1 MPEDRGR
8 ELTWRAVSLGVGAL
22 AGMATRR
29 GLGAL
34 WRRGVGEEPPSTP
47 AQPATPWPDALLW
60 AASAGVAVGVARLV
74 ALRVAAGAWE
84 VATSEPPPGLGA
96 DEG

>member
-8 ELTWRAVSLGVGAL
+8 EMAWKAVSLGVGAL

-29 GLGAL
+29 GLGAV
-34 WRRGVGEEPPSTP
+34 WRRTADAEPPGNP
-47 AQPATPWPDALLW
+47 AEPGTPWPDALLW

-74 ALRVAAGAWE
+74 ALRAAAGAWE
-84 VATSEPPPGLGA
+84 VATSEAPPGLGT